1 MQAQLQSLTALQKA
15 IFFKDARNFQIV
27 FLSCFLIYGIWNLG
41 WDVEI
46 NRYTII
52 FTSCLITQALAIWF
66 LKIPAHSLK
75 SALIT
80 SLGLSILFKA
90 DSSLALAMGAFFAIA
105 SKFIIRIN
113 GKHLFNP
120 ANFGIVA
127 CILVTEQAWIS
138 PGQWGSSAVLW
149 FIVGSA
155 GLSVVFKVGRLD
167 TSFAFLGTLFFLDYI
182 RNILYLGWDFDF
194 LIHKYTNGSL
204 LLFTF
209 FMITDPATTPN
220 HKWARYIWSAS
231 VAVVSFILQNKLQ
244 VHTAPLW
251 ALFFVSPFTFLFDK
265 IFVAQKFEWIKISN
279 K

>member
-1 MQAQLQSLTALQKA
+1 MQTVFYLQSLRNSL
-15 IFFKDARNFQIV
+15 FFKDARNFQIV
-27 FLSCFLIYGIWNLG
+27 FLSSFLLYGIWALG

-46 NRYTII
+46 MRYMVI
-52 FTSCLITQALAIWF
+52 FSTCLFTQVLAVWF

-80 SLGLSILFKA
+80 SLGMSILFKA
-90 DSSLALAMGAFFAIA
+90 DSALALALGAFFAIA

-127 CILVTEQAWIS
+127 CILITQQGWIS
-138 PGQWGSSAVLW
+138 PGQWGSSAILW
-149 FIVGSA
+149 FLVGAA
-155 GLSVVFKVGRLD
+155 GLSVIFKVGRLD
-167 TSFAFLGTLFFLDYI
+167 TAFAFLGTLLLLDYI
-182 RNILYLGWDFDF
+182 RNIIYLGWDYDF
-194 LIHKYTNGSL
+194 LLHKYTNGSL

-220 HKWARYIWSAS
+220 HKQARYIWSAT
-231 VAVVSFILQNKLQ
+231 VASLTYFLQSNLQ

-265 IFVAQKFEWIKISN
+265 LFIAKKFEWINTTVK
-279 K
+279 